1 MKHADSLSPAPQ
13 HRGDGFAQSKLE
25 NVDLPASPRATL
37 AAPAEPRKETLVDTV
52 RAIALKDAEISV
64 GVLRKWLGEEQL

>member
-1 MKHADSLSPAPQ
+1 
-13 HRGDGFAQSKLE
+13 
-25 NVDLPASPRATL
+25 L